1 LDHEDGKGTKGASR
15 KERETV
21 GLKLARVVAWLM
33 VVAIIA
39 WLMSLTVRTSDQLTL
54 GRVRF
59 RDPSSELNLRPF
71 SNKVRP
77 LQNLESPSAALRR
90 SARTYLFVDVL
101 GNVAVFVPFGA
112 ALTTAAYLTWPTRRR
127 AWRMLLPVIGAG
139 LVLSL
144 LIEIA
149 QMAIPSRVTDID
161 DVILNTFGTAVG
173 ALLMWALLRLTL
185 RN

>member
-1 LDHEDGKGTKGASR
+1 MDHEGAKGTKAAKR
-15 KERETV
+15 KVREGV
-21 GLKLARVVAWLM
+21 ALKLARAVAWLM
-33 VVAIIA
+33 VAAIIV
-39 WLMSLTVRTSDQLTL
+39 WLMSLTVRTSDQLML

-112 ALTTAAYLTWPTRRR
+112 ALTTAAYLTWPARRR
-127 AWRMLLPVIGAG
+127 SWRMPLRVIGAG
-139 LVLSL
+139 VLLSL
-144 LIEIA
+144 IIELT
-149 QMAIPSRVTDID
+149 QLAIPSRVTDID

-173 ALLMWALLRLTL
+173 ALLMWGLLRLTL